1 MSVKVK
7 QIVSLIEDLA
17 PREIAEE
24 WDNVGLLVGS
34 IDSVVNRVLLLL
46 DVTEAAVDRALA
58 LGCELIIAHHP
69 VIFRPLKALRTDL
82 PQGRILEKLIRAG
95 VSVYAAHTNWDK
107 CQSGTSRRLAESLGL
122 RNISVL
128 KAMGQDR
135 RFKLVV
141 FVPESH
147 REAVFLAMSA
157 AGAGHIGNYSH
168 CSFATHGTGT
178 FMPLAGANPY
188 VGREQELAYVEE
200 VRLEMIVP
208 EAKLPAVLN
217 GLKSAHP
224 YEEIAYDVT
233 VLQNAGQPYGLGC
246 VGEVAPPLAWGEF
259 SSLLRSLFPAL
270 RVAGHIP
277 TEVRRVAVCGGAG
290 SELLLS
296 AQAARADVFLTGDV
310 GHHTAL
316 DAAALGVAV
325 VDAGHYATEAFL
337 LWDWHALLA
346 EYASFNQVSLEVHI
360 FSPEKPVFSEL

>member
-1 MSVKVK
+1 VSVKVK

-46 DVTEAAVDRALA
+46 DVTEAAVDRALE

-69 VIFRPLKALRTDL
+69 VIFRPLKALRTDS

-107 CQSGTSRRLAESLGL
+107 CRSGTSRRLAESLGL
-122 RNISVL
+122 RSISVL
-128 KAMGQDR
+128 KVMGQER
-135 RFKLVV
+135 RMKLVV
-141 FVPESH
+141 FVPASH

-168 CSFATHGTGT
+168 CSFYTQGTGT

-188 VGREQELAYVEE
+188 VGREQELACVEE

-208 EAKLPAVLN
+208 EAKLPMVLKN
-217 GLKSAHP
+217 LKSAHP
-224 YEEIAYDVT
+224 YEEIAYDVIS
-233 VLQNAGQPYGLGC
+233 LNNADRPYGLGC
-246 VGEVAPPLAWGEF
+246 AGELVPPLTWTKF
-259 SSLLRSLFPAL
+259 SSSVRTLFPSA

-290 SELLLS
+290 SELLPS
-296 AQAARADVFLTGDV
+296 AEAARADVFITGDV

-316 DAAALGVAV
+316 DAAALGIAV

-337 LWDWHALLA
+337 LWDWHALLT
-346 EYASFNQVSLEVHI
+346 EYANYNQVSLEIHV
-360 FSPEKPVFSEL
+360 FGPDKPVFSVL